1 MPFPMVPIASS
12 NSIDKWVFLGE
23 NVIFRYFNIL
33 FPTFLNMF
41 DSRFL
46 LIQPKWSFVI

>member
-1 MPFPMVPIASS
+1 MHLDSTFNALSNSS
-12 NSIDKWVFLGE
+12 NSINKWVFLGE
-23 NVIFRYFNIL
+23 NVIFCYFNIF

-46 LIQPKWSFVI
+46 LLPPK